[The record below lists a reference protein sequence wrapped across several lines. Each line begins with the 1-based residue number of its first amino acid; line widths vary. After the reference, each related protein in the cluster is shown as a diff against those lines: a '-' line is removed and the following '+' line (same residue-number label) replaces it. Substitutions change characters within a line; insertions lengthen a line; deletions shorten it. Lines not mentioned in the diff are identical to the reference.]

1 MHVALHSVR
10 ARPSLRRLLAVGAFV
25 SLIIIGL
32 LGLHTFAAESATHTV
47 VGASSSVVDST
58 PVALTVGHVEG
69 QILCDAVC
77 EAGAAKWP
85 THDDLVMAC
94 VLAVLAGLLLL
105 LLPRPLL
112 RRIPIVHGYHSRS
125 MDGGARNLPRAP
137 SLVVLSISRT

>member
-10 ARPSLRRLLAVGAFV
+10 AGLSLRMLLTLGAIAT
-25 SLIIIGL
+25 LIIVGL
-32 LGLHTFAAESATHTV
+32 LGLHTFTGESATHTV
-47 VGASSSVVDST
+47 VGASGSVADSN
-58 PVALTVGHVEG
+58 PVAVAVGHEEG
-69 QILCDAVC
+69 QILCDALC
-77 EAGAAKWP
+77 QSGAAKWP

-112 RRIPIVHGYHSRS
+112 CRIPIVHRQHPRS
-125 MDGGARNLPRAP
+125 MDSGARNLPRAP